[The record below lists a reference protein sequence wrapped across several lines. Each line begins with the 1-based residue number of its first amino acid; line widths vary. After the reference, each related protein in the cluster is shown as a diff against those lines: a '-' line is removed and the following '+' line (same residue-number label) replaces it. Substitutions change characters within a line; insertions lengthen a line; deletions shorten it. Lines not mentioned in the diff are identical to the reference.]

1 MINSHYNHSKQKE
14 NLMPKYE
21 REVEIDAPVEKVC
34 SVLTNTAY
42 WTKWFP
48 GMGSVS
54 NFRAM
59 NEQCQFD
66 WSTE

>member
-1 MINSHYNHSKQKE
+1 
-14 NLMPKYE
+14 MPKYE